1 MTGDITSE
9 AVLAHVEG
17 VLERMDM
24 LSRLG
29 VGIEVTTDGLVRV
42 FEKRQ
47 KAEGRRQNEEKA
59 KAKNLEGVK

>member
-47 KAEGRRQNEEKA
+47 KAEGRTKRRRKR
-59 KAKNLEGVK
+59 KI